1 MLSIGDMTTLPSNRS
16 FGWTFTGFF
25 TLVGSYGLW
34 RGATAQSWA
43 LALALVMALVTLTH
57 ESWLA
62 PLNRA
67 WMAFGELLGQLV
79 SPVVLGIIF
88 FAVLTPTAIAMRLF
102 GRDAMCRRWDRD
114 APSYWTKRDPPGP
127 PDDSY
132 RNMF

>member
-1 MLSIGDMTTLPSNRS
+1 
-16 FGWTFTGFF
+16 
-25 TLVGSYGLW
+25 
-34 RGATAQSWA
+34 
-43 LALALVMALVTLTH
+43 
-57 ESWLA
+57 
-62 PLNRA
+62 
-67 WMAFGELLGQLV
+67 MAFGELLGQLV